1 MDLGCGAKSFLS
13 SGTRSSMVRVFLI
26 SSSNSVSRSSLTGIF
41 ILQGG
46 FCNSMT
52 CASAGSDSL
61 CCRESSA
68 NNIRQE
74 PAAIFMPR
82 PKPLVL
88 IILDG
93 WGYRAETKANAIALA
108 RKPTYDRLLR
118 EYPNTLIHTSGPFV
132 GLPEGQMGNSEVG
145 HLNIGAGRIVHMDIT
160 RIDLMIQNGEFF
172 SHPVLLA
179 AMKHAR
185 VGERRLHLFGLVSD
199 GGVHSQQA
207 HLYALLKMAKQQG
220 VDRVFVHAFMDG
232 RDTLPTNGA
241 GYLEQL
247 QQKMR
252 EYNSGQIASVSGR
265 YYAMDRDRRWERISK
280 AYSAMVFADAEGGK
294 QVDPV
299 QGMKD
304 SYNKGVTDEFVI
316 PFVCTD
322 KNGQALATIRDEDA
336 CICFNFRADRVRQIT
351 RALARN
357 SGLNAKGGSDL
368 PGAADLDATIP
379 RERLPK
385 NLHYVCM
392 TQYDKNFSLPVVI
405 PPESMANILA
415 NVMGGLNMR
424 NLRVAETEKY
434 AHVTYF
440 FNGGVEQ
447 PFPGEERVMV
457 QSPKVA
463 TYDLKP
469 EMSAAG
475 IADAVVKAANDSA
488 FDVVIVNFANADM
501 VGHSGKLE
509 PTIKAVETVDACLAQ
524 IEKAVRA
531 RGGAM
536 LITADH
542 GNAELMIDP
551 VTGGPHTAHTT
562 NPVPFIVIAEDASK
576 YSLKPNGSLR
586 DISPTMLGMLGI
598 NEPGEMTGADLR
610 AFRIP

>member
-1 MDLGCGAKSFLS
+1 MH
-13 SGTRSSMVRVFLI
+13 
-26 SSSNSVSRSSLTGIF
+26 
-41 ILQGG
+41 
-46 FCNSMT
+46 
-52 CASAGSDSL
+52 
-61 CCRESSA
+61 
-68 NNIRQE
+68 
-74 PAAIFMPR
+74 R
-82 PKPLVL
+82 PKPLIL

-93 WGYRAETKANAIALA
+93 WGYRAESKANAIALA
-108 RKPTYDRLLR
+108 RKPAYDRLLR

-160 RIDLMIQNGEFF
+160 RIDLMIHNGEFF

-185 VGERRLHLFGLVSD
+185 AGERRLHLFGLVSD

-207 HLYALLKMAKQQG
+207 HLYALLKMAKQNG
-220 VDRVFVHAFMDG
+220 LDRVFVHAFMDG

-252 EYNSGQIASVSGR
+252 EYNTGKIASVNGR

-280 AYSAMVFADAEGGK
+280 AYNAMVFSDAEGGK
-294 QVDPV
+294 YSDPV
-299 QGMKD
+299 QGVKD
-304 SYNKGVTDEFVI
+304 SYNNDVTDEFI
-316 PFVCTD
+316 LPFVCTD
-322 KNGQALATIRDEDA
+322 KKGQPLAAIRDDDA

-357 SGLNAKGGSDL
+357 SGLNANSGSDL
-368 PGAADLDATIP
+368 PGAADLDAAIP
-379 RERLPK
+379 RGRVPK

-405 PPESMANILA
+405 PAESMANILA
-415 NVMGGLNMR
+415 NVMGNLNLR

-447 PFPGEERVMV
+447 PFPGEERLLVPS
-457 QSPKVA
+457 QKVA

-475 IADAVVKAANDSA
+475 IADAVVKATEDGT
-488 FDVVIVNFANADM
+488 FDVMIVNFANADM
-501 VGHSGKLE
+501 VGHSGKIE
-509 PTIKAVETVDACLAQ
+509 PTVKAVETVDACLGR
-524 IEKAVRA
+524 IESAVRA
-531 RGGAM
+531 KGGAM

-542 GNAELMIDP
+542 GNAEMMIDP
-551 VTGGPHTAHTT
+551 ATGGPHTAHTT
-562 NPVPFIVIAEDASK
+562 NPVPFIVVSEDSRQFD
-576 YSLKPNGSLR
+576 LRPNGSLR
-586 DISPTMLGMLGI
+586 DISPTMLGMLGVD
-598 NEPGEMTGADLR
+598 EPKEMTGTDLR
-610 AFRIP
+610 TLLKNNETSRR

>member
-1 MDLGCGAKSFLS
+1 MS
-13 SGTRSSMVRVFLI
+13 
-26 SSSNSVSRSSLTGIF
+26 
-41 ILQGG
+41 
-46 FCNSMT
+46 
-52 CASAGSDSL
+52 
-61 CCRESSA
+61 
-68 NNIRQE
+68 
-74 PAAIFMPR
+74 R

-88 IILDG
+88 VILDG

-160 RIDLMIQNGEFF
+160 RIDELIRTGDFF
-172 SHPVLLA
+172 SHPVLLD

-185 VGERRLHLFGLVSD
+185 TGERRLHLFGLVSD

-207 HLYALLKMAKQQG
+207 HLYALLKMAKQNG
-220 VDRVFVHAFMDG
+220 LDRVFVHAFMDG

-252 EYNSGQIASVSGR
+252 EYNCGKIATVNGR
-265 YYAMDRDRRWERISK
+265 YYAMDRDRRWERIAK
-280 AYSAMVFADAEGGK
+280 AYNAMVFADAEGGK
-294 QVDPV
+294 HSDPV

-304 SYNKGVTDEFVI
+304 SYNKNVTDEFVI
-316 PFVCTD
+316 PFVVDDSKDAGKSARAT
-322 KNGQALATIRDEDA
+322 QTIRDDDS

-351 RALARN
+351 RALTRN
-357 SGLNAKGGSDL
+357 SGLNAQGGSDL
-368 PGAADLDATIP
+368 PGAADLDATIS
-379 RERLPK
+379 RDGVPK
-385 NLHYVCM
+385 NLYYVCM
-392 TQYDKNFSLPVVI
+392 TQYDKNFSLPVVV

-440 FNGGVEQ
+440 FNGGIEQ
-447 PFPGEERVMV
+447 PFPGEDRVMV

-475 IADAVVKAANDSA
+475 IADAVVKATEDGT

-501 VGHSGKLE
+501 VGHSGKIE
-509 PTIKAVETVDACLAQ
+509 PTVKAVETVDACLAR
-524 IEKAVRA
+524 IESAVRA
-531 RGGAM
+531 KGGAM

-542 GNAELMIDP
+542 GNAEMMIDP

-562 NPVPFIVIAEDASK
+562 NPVPFIVIAENAK
-576 YSLKPNGSLR
+576 QFTLKPNGSLR
-586 DISPTMLGMLGI
+586 DISPTLLGMLGLD
-598 NEPGEMTGADLR
+598 EPQEMTGADLR
-610 AFRIP
+610 LFSKSSK

>member
-1 MDLGCGAKSFLS
+1 MS
-13 SGTRSSMVRVFLI
+13 
-26 SSSNSVSRSSLTGIF
+26 
-41 ILQGG
+41 
-46 FCNSMT
+46 
-52 CASAGSDSL
+52 
-61 CCRESSA
+61 
-68 NNIRQE
+68 
-74 PAAIFMPR
+74 R

-108 RKPTYDRLLR
+108 HKPTYDRLLR
-118 EYPNTLIHTSGPFV
+118 EYANTLIHTSGPYV

-145 HLNIGAGRIVHMDIT
+145 HLNMGAGRIVHMDIT
-160 RIDLMIQNGEFF
+160 RIDVMIQNGELF
-172 SHPVLLA
+172 SDPVLLD

-185 VGERRLHLFGLVSD
+185 TGERRLHLFGLVSD

-207 HLYALLKMAKQQG
+207 HLNALLKMAKQNG
-220 VDRVFVHAFMDG
+220 LERVFVHAFMDG

-252 EYNSGQIASVSGR
+252 EYNCGKIATVNGR
-265 YYAMDRDRRWERISK
+265 YYAMDRDRRWERIAK
-280 AYSAMVFADAEGGK
+280 AYTAMVSAVAEGGK
-294 QVDPV
+294 QADPV
-299 QGMKD
+299 QGMKE

-322 KNGQALATIRDEDA
+322 SRGQALATIRDDDS

-351 RALARN
+351 RALTRN
-357 SGLNAKGGSDL
+357 SGLNEKGGIDL

-379 RERLPK
+379 RDRVPK

-392 TQYDKNFSLPVVI
+392 TRYDKNFSLPVVI

-415 NVMGGLNMR
+415 NVMGGMNMR

-440 FNGGVEQ
+440 FNGGIEQ
-447 PFPGEERVMV
+447 PFPGEDRVMV
-457 QSPKVA
+457 PSPKVA

-475 IADAVVKAANDSA
+475 IADAVVKATEDGT

-501 VGHSGKLE
+501 VGHSGKIE
-509 PTIKAVETVDACLAQ
+509 PTVKAVETVDACLGR
-524 IEKAVRA
+524 IEAAVRA
-531 RGGAM
+531 KGGAM

-542 GNAELMIDP
+542 GNAEMMIDP
-551 VTGGPHTAHTT
+551 ATGGPHTAHTT
-562 NPVPFIVIAEDASK
+562 NPVPFIVVAEDAK
-576 YSLKPNGSLR
+576 QFTLKPNGSLR
-586 DISPTMLGMLGI
+586 DISPTLLGMLEVD
-598 NEPGEMTGADLR
+598 EPNEMTGADMR
-610 AFRIP
+610 VFSKSPR

>member
-1 MDLGCGAKSFLS
+1 
-13 SGTRSSMVRVFLI
+13 
-26 SSSNSVSRSSLTGIF
+26 
-41 ILQGG
+41 
-46 FCNSMT
+46 
-52 CASAGSDSL
+52 
-61 CCRESSA
+61 
-68 NNIRQE
+68 
-74 PAAIFMPR
+74 MPR

-118 EYPNTLIHTSGPFV
+118 EYPNTLIHTSGQYV
-132 GLPEGQMGNSEVG
+132 GLPDKQMGNSEVG
-145 HLNIGAGRIVHMDIT
+145 HLNIGAGRIVHMDST
-160 RIDLMIQNGEFF
+160 RVELMIQNGEFF

-179 AMKHAR
+179 AMKNAR
-185 VGERRLHLFGLVSD
+185 SDGRQLHLFGLLSD
-199 GGVHSQQA
+199 GGVHSYQN
-207 HLYALLKMAKQQG
+207 HLYALLKMAKQQS
-220 VDRVFVHAFMDG
+220 VERVSVHAFMDG

-252 EYNSGQIASVSGR
+252 EYNCSKIATVNGR
-265 YYAMDRDRRWERISK
+265 YYAMDRDRRWERIAK
-280 AYSAMVFADAEGGK
+280 AYNAMVFGEGEGGK
-294 QVDPV
+294 YTDPV

-304 SYNKGVTDEFVI
+304 SYNKGVTDEFVL

-322 KNGQALATIRDEDA
+322 KRGEPLATIRDNDS

-351 RALARN
+351 RSLARN
-357 SGLNAKGGSDL
+357 SGLNDKGGSDL

-379 RERLPK
+379 RDRVPQ

-392 TQYDKNFSLPVVI
+392 TRYDKNFSLPVVI
-405 PPESMANILA
+405 PPESMENILA
-415 NVMGGLNMR
+415 NVMGGMNLR

-447 PFPGEERVMV
+447 PFPGEDRLLVPS
-457 QSPKVA
+457 QKVA

-475 IADAVVKAANDSA
+475 IADAVVKATEDGT
-488 FDVVIVNFANADM
+488 FDVIIVNFANADM
-501 VGHSGKLE
+501 VGHSGKIE
-509 PTIKAVETVDACLAQ
+509 PTVKAVETVDACLARV
-524 IEKAVRA
+524 ESAVRTK
-531 RGGAM
+531 GGAI

-551 VTGGPHTAHTT
+551 LTGGPHTAHTT
-562 NPVPFIVIAEDASK
+562 NPVPFIVVAENARQFT
-576 YSLKPNGSLR
+576 LKPGGSLR
-586 DISPTMLGMLGI
+586 DISPTLLGMLGLD
-598 NEPGEMTGADLR
+598 EPREMTGTDLR
-610 AFRIP
+610 MPLKIG